1 METFSP
7 VAEDL
12 KMQQNA
18 SQQHAQAIELLPSTC
33 DVPNV
38 HEVSR
43 VLQKQCEFLC
53 CHYIFIS
60 IVGINC
66 FIYQEARDGKIY
78 SYLNIFSH
86 IRQISEELN
95 GFFFLQ
101 VLILSPF
108 LPPLHQCQRLEPLLD
123 KVEDYQQFY
132 YRLQFYQK
140 QIMMLNTSTQCDFI
154 IGLTYDHP

>member
-18 SQQHAQAIELLPSTC
+18 SQQHAQAIELLPSTR

-38 HEVSR
+38 HEISR

-53 CHYIFIS
+53 CHHIFIS

-66 FIYQEARDGKIY
+66 FIYQEARDGIIY

-95 GFFFLQ
+95 GFFSLQ
-101 VLILSPF
+101 VLILPSS
-108 LPPLHQCQRLEPLLD
+108 LPSISARDLSHSQTKWRIISNFITD
-123 KVEDYQQFY
+123 FS
-132 YRLQFYQK
+132 
-140 QIMMLNTSTQCDFI
+140 STRSKS
-154 IGLTYDHP
+154 